1 MDNKI
6 NNKKDKQKLMQDLME
21 FLQNKGFIWG
31 PSPEIYGGLAG
42 FYTYAPL
49 GKLLKNNVENF
60 IRKKFQSENFWEVE
74 TPIIQPEIVWK
85 ASGHLASFS
94 DPMIE
99 CSKCGSFFRADSLI
113 EENFSDL
120 NFKQEDI
127 LKIIK
132 DNNLKCPSCGSNFI
146 MEIKNHSLMMP
157 LTVGVD
163 RKAFPRGETATTTY
177 LPFKRYVD
185 FFRSKIPFGVFQI
198 GKAFRNEI
206 SPRQLMMRL
215 REFTQAEAQLFIFKE
230 DKDKFEKFNNF
241 KDVKVNAIA
250 KDAQKGDTLVSK
262 KYTIEDLYKNK
273 HLKNKAYAYCVAFAY
288 NIFLDLGFPVDRI
301 RLRQHTD
308 DEKAFYAEDAWDIEF
323 KLQSFGWYEIVGIH
337 DRTDYD
343 LKQHSKFAKQNFEI
357 LNESTGKKE
366 IPHILEIAFGVDR
379 PIFALLDMFYESK
392 NISEGKNVF
401 AIPVKIAPVKV
412 AVFPLMKKPVLIAKA
427 KEVYNLLKDCYNIR
441 YDEAGSIGKRYLRE
455 GESGTPFCITI
466 DYDTLEDGT
475 VTVRDRDT
483 EKQVRVKIADLMNFV
498 YSLIMGIKKI

>member
-1 MDNKI
+1 MDKK

-49 GKLLKNNVENF
+49 GKLLKNNVEDF
-60 IRKKFQSENFWEVE
+60 IRKKFQSEDFWEVE

-85 ASGHLASFS
+85 ASGHLSSFT
-94 DPMIE
+94 DPMIK

-113 EENFSDL
+113 EENFPDL

-132 DNNLKCPSCGSNFI
+132 DNNIKCPSCGSNFI
-146 MEIKNHSLMMP
+146 MQIKNHSLMMP
-157 LTVGVD
+157 LTVGID

-215 REFTQAEAQLFIFKE
+215 REFTQAEAQLFIFKK
-230 DKDKFEKFNNF
+230 DKDKFEKYDNF
-241 KDVKVNAIA
+241 KNVKVNAIT

-273 HLKNKAYAYCVAFAY
+273 HLKNKAYAYCVALAY
-288 NIFLDLGFPVDRI
+288 NMFLDLGFPVDRI

-466 DYDTLEDGT
+466 DYDTLEDET

-498 YSLIMGIKKI
+498 YELILGVKKI